1 MANLTSAQVDTLLD
15 KLISDES
22 FRALL
27 ASDPAAALKQID
39 APEGL
44 SACFANCKGFADPQ
58 TLRESRATIQQ
69 QLTSKGS
76 MNVHS
81 LCRS

>member
-1 MANLTSAQVDTLLD
+1 MANLTPAQVDKLLD
-15 KLISDES
+15 KLISDDS

-27 ASDPAAALKQID
+27 VSDPASALKQVG
-39 APEGL
+39 APEDL
-44 SACFANCKGFADPQ
+44 CACFVNCKGIADPQ